1 MTTIRILLYISLA
14 SLALFMAV
22 DWVWFLMGELHTTAA
37 TKPWFASAI
46 AALALRGLLS
56 LQPRG

>member
-14 SLALFMAV
+14 SLAVFITV
-22 DWVWFLMGELHTTAA
+22 DWVWFLIGELHTTAA

-56 LQPRG
+56 LRGRP